1 MIPAEWLF
9 EAQERLGGKVLRTP
23 LLCDEEAGIYLKLEN
38 LQTTGSFKIRGAL
51 NRVLTLTCEERDR
64 IVTASA
70 GNHGLGVAQAVRMV
84 GGKAII
90 YVSDHAVPEKVSA
103 IRTAGGEIREVQGG
117 YGGAESAAIEFA
129 VKSGGTYIS
138 PYNDAQIIAGQATV
152 GFELIEQLAE
162 KTFRSI
168 VVPVGGG
175 GLLAGVGLAFHQA
188 GLKVDLVGVNPVE
201 SQFFHSQFTHGSQA
215 GVEDRPTLAD
225 GLAGAIDPQAITFP
239 ILKTLDARTIT
250 VEEEDIRRAIQVL
263 WWKYGQRV
271 EGSAAIALAAVLTD
285 PTIEKPAALVL
296 SGGNIQP
303 EVFSAL
309 LGEGF

>member
-9 EAQERLGGKVLRTP
+9 EAQDRLGGKVLRTP
-23 LLCDEEAGIYLKLEN
+23 LLNDVEAGIYLKLEN
-38 LQTTGSFKIRGAL
+38 LQITGSFKFRGSL

-90 YVSDHAVPEKVSA
+90 YVSDHAVPEKVNA
-103 IRTAGGEIREVQGG
+103 IRAAGGEIREVQGG
-117 YGGAESAAIEFA
+117 YGEAETAAIEFA
-129 VKSGGTYIS
+129 IESGGTYIS

-152 GFELIEQLAE
+152 GFELIEQLTD
-162 KTFRSI
+162 KTIHSI
-168 VVPVGGG
+168 IVPVGGG
-175 GLLAGVGLAFHQA
+175 GLLAGVGLAFQQV
-188 GLKVDLVGVNPVE
+188 GLKVDLIGVNPEE
-201 SQFFHSQFTHGSQA
+201 SQFFHSQFTHGSQT

-239 ILKTLDARTIT
+239 ILKTMNARTIT
-250 VEEEDIRRAIQVL
+250 VEEEAIGRAIKVL

-285 PTIEKPAALVL
+285 PSIEKPAVLIL

-303 EVFSAL
+303 EVFFAI
-309 LGEGF
+309 LGEGL